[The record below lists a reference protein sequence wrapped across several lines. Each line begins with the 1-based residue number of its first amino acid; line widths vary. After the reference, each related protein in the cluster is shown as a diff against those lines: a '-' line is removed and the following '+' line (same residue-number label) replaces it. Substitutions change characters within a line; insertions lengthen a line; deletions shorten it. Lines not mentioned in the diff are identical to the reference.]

1 MEENLE
7 ILEEM
12 EIESEEE
19 EVQLPEALFRVETTL
34 NAAIQKEAS
43 ETVRGKLPEILYWVF
58 IAMCVGLFA
67 VLLWQQLS
75 QDRNQIPMLVVAGFA
90 LVLALYHKLV
100 ASKRAL
106 KRWEE
111 NLIRQC
117 GSDSLHLTTE
127 FFERS
132 LCQSVKE
139 TGDSLVEGYSSIDSM
154 KESEHL
160 FLLRCGRQQ
169 WFFVEKA
176 GFADGTPE
184 AFRRFIS
191 EKIGG

>member
-7 ILEEM
+7 ALEEYG
-12 EIESEEE
+12 EE
-19 EVQLPEALFRVETTL
+19 QEALELPQSLFQVETTL

-43 ETVRGKLPEILYWVF
+43 QTVRGKLPEILSWIF

-67 VLLWQQLS
+67 LLLWQQLT
-75 QDRNQIPMLVVAGFA
+75 QGGQNIPMLVVAGFA
-90 LVLALYHKLV
+90 MVLALYNKFV
-100 ASKRAL
+100 SSKRAL

-117 GSDSLHLTTE
+117 GTNALHLSTE

-132 LCQSVKE
+132 LCQSVRE
-139 TGDSLVEGYSSIDSM
+139 TQESLVEGYSTIDAV

-176 GFADGTPE
+176 GFVKGSPD
-184 AFRRFIS
+184 AFRSFIS